1 MTRFL
6 STAALLLMA
15 AACGTRTTR
24 PTDTDPTQ
32 VSVQQ
37 TEQAPLPATEYVAIV
52 TSKTSKVIP
61 AAFAGRIDDLRIH
74 PSQRVRK
81 DEILAHQDTSEMKSK
96 LKEAKMR
103 EKSARMSAGRSGAE
117 AGAAQ
122 QELRNARKLLAV
134 GYGTRMNILDAQTKI
149 SAAGAGAG
157 ADMANGEAAAATA
170 EDIQNKIDHADIKAP
185 FDGVVSQVR
194 VKDGDSVPAGDPVA
208 RIFDPSDLIVRF
220 AIPMTDKTRV
230 TDGMKIQLKVP
241 DQEAPIWAVVTQVF
255 EEIEPPISYRI
266 VEADIDDSKLRP
278 GELGLSQ
285 IGRVT
290 IASAATA
297 AKPTTTKGK
306 NP

>member
-1 MTRFL
+1 
-6 STAALLLMA
+6 MA

-24 PTDTDPTQ
+24 PTDTDPTKAT
-32 VSVQQ
+32 VQQ
-37 TEQAPLPATEYVAIV
+37 VEAPPAPPNEYVAIV
-52 TSKTSKVIP
+52 TSKVSKVIP
-61 AAFAGRIDDLRIH
+61 AAFAGRLDDLHIR
-74 PSQRVRK
+74 PSQVVKK

-96 LKEAKMR
+96 LKEARMR
-103 EKSARMSAGRSGAE
+103 EKSARAAAGRSGAE
-117 AGAAQ
+117 GAGAKS
-122 QELRNARKLLAV
+122 ELRAARHLFQI
-134 GYGTRMNILDAQTKI
+134 GYGSRQSIEEAATKI

-157 ADMANGEAAAATA
+157 ADIANGEAAAATA

-185 FDGVVSQVR
+185 FDGIITQVR
-194 VKDGDSVPAGDPVA
+194 VKDGDSVPAGGPIA

-220 AIPMTDKTRV
+220 AIPTTDKVKLTQ
-230 TDGMKIQLKVP
+230 GMKVQLKVP

-255 EEIEPPISYRI
+255 EEVEPPISYRI